1 MMWSFLIVF
10 VLFVCILFSTFQYS
24 LFVPPVKGI
33 SVLMYHQVKPLVNT
47 RLCITPEK
55 LEAQFLHLINKGYS
69 CIRLGEMMD
78 ATRVF
83 PKHSFVLTFDD
94 AYVNNLDYLYPLLMK
109 YNLHATIMLP
119 VKFLGKE
126 NDWDGSDEKIMN
138 VVQLK
143 SMNINYISFGLHTY
157 NHQNLK
163 NASLEIVRTEIDNS
177 VNFLLKNGI
186 NFLPVLAYPYG
197 GFPREKERKAVFF
210 NVLEHNGVK
219 MGLRIGNRINRWP
232 LKNKFLVKRIDIRG
246 TDSMWEFSTKIR
258 KGRVKMF

>member
-1 MMWSFLIVF
+1 MILFFLIVF
-10 VLFVCILFSTFQYS
+10 VLFVSIIFLTFQYS

-33 SVLMYHQVKPLVNT
+33 SILMYHQVKPSINT

-55 LEAQFLHLINKGYS
+55 LEAQFLHLINNGYS
-69 CIRLGEMMD
+69 CIRLEEMMD
-78 ATRVF
+78 VTRIF
-83 PKHSFVLTFDD
+83 PKNSFVLTFDD

-119 VKFLGKE
+119 VKFLGME
-126 NDWDGSDEKIMN
+126 NEWDGSDEKIMN
-138 VVQLK
+138 VDQLK
-143 SMNINYISFGLHTY
+143 SINTNYISFGLHTY
-157 NHQNLK
+157 SHQNLK
-163 NASLEIVRTEIDNS
+163 NATIEFVRSEIENS
-177 VNFLLKNGI
+177 VNFLVKNGI

-197 GFPREKERKAVFF
+197 AFPREKERMAVFF
-210 NVLEHNGVK
+210 NALEQSGIK
-219 MGLRIGNRINRWP
+219 MGLRIGNRINRLP